1 METACLLG
9 KRKHYILNKVKS
21 IDCMVKTHLSG
32 PVDSE
37 FEAAADNIKTEA
49 NKPMEHAF
57 TERGTL
63 SNKWMNSDT
72 LNYLLR

>member
-1 METACLLG
+1 
-9 KRKHYILNKVKS
+9 
-21 IDCMVKTHLSG
+21 MVKTHLSG